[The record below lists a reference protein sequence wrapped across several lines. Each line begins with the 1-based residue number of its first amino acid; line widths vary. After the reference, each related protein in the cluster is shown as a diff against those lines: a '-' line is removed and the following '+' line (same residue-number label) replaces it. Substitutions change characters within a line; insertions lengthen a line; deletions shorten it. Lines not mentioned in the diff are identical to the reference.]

1 MRRVNFSAYLALMT
15 GVIGVIPCLAV
26 GQDDGAAGG
35 VADPSA
41 SSAIALTGQPFSA
54 IKYRR
59 RVKLLPD
66 GKQRI
71 LSEINV
77 MELARD
83 TDGRVRMETEIDAP
97 GCEHLGQRA
106 LQDCQVVN
114 LIMFDPAA
122 RTITHWPEGEIAAHG
137 AVVIQMSAGQVE
149 DAENSTMTVPEYVS
163 NFDASEVRITTE
175 KLGSR
180 EMEGVAVTGVRTT
193 TVLPT
198 GYKGNQTPV
207 TTIHEVW
214 SSEAMKLVI
223 RVIDGD
229 PKKEVTISGLE
240 HLSRTPDPSLFHP
253 PDGYR
258 ITPSDRSEYVDYDI
272 TLLAEWGVK

>member
-1 MRRVNFSAYLALMT
+1 MNISAYLALIV
-15 GVIGVIPCLAV
+15 GLIGVIPCLAV

-35 VADPSA
+35 VADPST
-41 SSAIALTGQPFSA
+41 SSVIAVTGQPFSA

-59 RVKLLPD
+59 RVKLMPD
-66 GKQRI
+66 GTQRI
-71 LSEINV
+71 LSEANV

-83 TDGRVRMETEIDAP
+83 ADGRVRMETEIDAP

-137 AVVIQMSAGQVE
+137 AVVIQMSAGQVQ
-149 DAENSTMTVPEYVS
+149 DAENSTVAMPEYVS
-163 NFDASEVRITTE
+163 NFDPSEARSTTE

-180 EMEGVAVTGVRTT
+180 EMEGVPVTGVRTT
-193 TVLPT
+193 TVLPA

-229 PKKEVTISGLE
+229 PNKEVTISGLE

-253 PDGYR
+253 PDGYH
-258 ITPSDRSEYVDYDI
+258 ITSSDRSEYVDFDI
-272 TLLAEWGVK
+272 AQLAEWGVK